1 MFTLREE
8 LKYELRITV
17 DMPDPEKASRRLK
30 ESFYATFRALSISEA
45 EELRRKARSSTEDE
59 LAGLARETLR
69 EAILGWRD
77 IKDADGKEV
86 PFNDENLT
94 LILDNQFAVTAL
106 FDAYVGSLQ
115 PESRRNRRL
124 GN

>member
-8 LKYELRITV
+8 LKYELKVTV

-30 ESFYATFRALSISEA
+30 ETFHATFQALSISDA
-45 EELRRKARSSTEDE
+45 EELHRKARSSSEDE
-59 LAGLARETLR
+59 LTGLARETLR

-86 PFNDENLT
+86 PFNDDNLA
-94 LILDNQFAVTAL
+94 LILDNRFAVEAL
-106 FDAYVGSLQ
+106 FEAYTNSLRT
-115 PESRRNRRL
+115 ESRRNRRL